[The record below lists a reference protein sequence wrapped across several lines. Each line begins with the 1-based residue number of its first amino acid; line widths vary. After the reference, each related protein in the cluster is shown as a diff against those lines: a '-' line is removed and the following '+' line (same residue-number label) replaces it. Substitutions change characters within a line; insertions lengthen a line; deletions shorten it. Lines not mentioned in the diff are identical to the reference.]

1 MSDARLDPYRFK
13 PEEYP
18 IVPGGPY
25 TPWHPVSRRVAY
37 AALGVGIGVLGS
49 LGNALVN
56 VNVNALAGGI
66 GRDTVQANW
75 LVAVA
80 VAANASANLMLIRAR
95 FRFGVPAITRAVILF
110 YAAMALLQFAFP
122 GYTAAIAI
130 RFASGMAAAGL
141 TTLALYSLLQAMP
154 ANMRPSALAMAIVLP
169 QLATPIARLFPVEL
183 LAQDAW
189 HGLHLIELGSA
200 CLCLVLSSVLPLPPT
215 DRKPGLERLDYV
227 TIAVLVPA
235 IFCLCG
241 VLGLG
246 RVVWWTDTPW
256 LGWMLVA
263 FVALLTVVVLLE
275 RSRAQPLLYMAWLG
289 SREILRFAA
298 VAVLVR
304 LALAEQT
311 YGAVGLLTSGGLTND
326 QLRILFL
333 WVLAAM
339 VLGMLTAGFTLSM
352 SRLPY
357 QVMIAAWI
365 IALGAWLDSD
375 ASNLTRPEQLYFSQA
390 LIGFGTSLFVG
401 PALVF
406 GFTRMLGARRPDL
419 FVSIIVLFSLTQN
432 VGGLAGSA
440 MLGTIQQYET
450 RAHAQALSE
459 RLVASDP
466 QVAARLQGGA
476 SALAPSVIDPN
487 LRIARGGALLTQ
499 ALNREAAVLAYDVV
513 FKVVAFLGG
522 ATGLYVA
529 YLIALRARRE
539 RLAALASTT

>member
-25 TPWHPVSRRVAY
+25 TPWHPVRRRVAY
-37 AALGVGIGVLGS
+37 AALGVSIGVLGS

-80 VAANASANLMLIRAR
+80 IAANASANLMLIRAR

-122 GYTAAIAI
+122 GYTAALAI
-130 RFASGMAAAGL
+130 RFASGMAASGL
-141 TTLALYSLLQAMP
+141 TTLGLYSLLQAMP
-154 ANMRPSALAMAIVLP
+154 ARMRPSALAMAIVLP

-189 HGLHLIELGSA
+189 HGLHLIELASA

-256 LGWMLVA
+256 LGWTLVA
-263 FVALLTVVVLLE
+263 FVLLLTMVILLE
-275 RSRAQPLLYMAWLG
+275 RSREQPLLYMAWLG

-326 QLRILFL
+326 QLRTLFL

-339 VLGMLTAGFTLSM
+339 VLGTLTAGFTLSM

-432 VGGLAGSA
+432 IGGLAGSA
-440 MLGTIQQYET
+440 MLGTIQQYEA
-450 RAHAQALSE
+450 RAHAQSLSE

-466 QVAARLQGGA
+466 QVSARLQGGA
-476 SALAPSVIDPN
+476 SALAPTVIDPN

-513 FKVVAFLGG
+513 FKVVAFLGA

-529 YLIALRARRE
+529 YLIVLRARRE
-539 RLAALASTT
+539 RIAALASST